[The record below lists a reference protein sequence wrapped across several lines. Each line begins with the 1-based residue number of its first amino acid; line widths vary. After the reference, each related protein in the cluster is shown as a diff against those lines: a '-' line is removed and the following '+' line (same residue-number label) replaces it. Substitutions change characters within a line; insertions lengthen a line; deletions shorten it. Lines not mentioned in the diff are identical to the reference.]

1 MGAVRDHSRR
11 AGDILL
17 VGAFGWD
24 GDRLPWFEVHGV
36 CYWPPALWDRQVG
49 DEDTAVL
56 QWVAAHPGA
65 TLDYSDDLGAEW
77 RHRIEVEE
85 VAPADPDE
93 RFRCRLDGRGRVP
106 EEGAAR
112 SSGLARCDQTD
123 LQLINAALRTRLGAA
138 VGQNRP
144 AAGGRHASDPILAD
158 LLPELAAESIG
169 VCGCGE
175 GPVADDDAG
184 EVLLWPYDP
193 VPEAGPGGTGRGRAA
208 GPPGPGSGP
217 LGGAGPP
224 THPRAGCCARPTPSG
239 RSPNWAWP
247 TRSPAGQRRHR
258 RCGGWPV
265 RFRGCGYRCSARY
278 RSIAARRHGPSLG
291 GLPMGRRR

>member
-1 MGAVRDHSRR
+1 MAAAAGAVRDHSRR

-144 AAGGRHASDPILAD
+144 AAGGRHTSDPILAD

-224 THPRAGCCARPTPSG
+224 THPRAGWRPADAERAVAELGLADPVSRRPTPAPPL
-239 RSPNWAWP
+239 R
-247 TRSPAGQRRHR
+247 RVAGSVPRVRI
-258 RCGGWPV
+258 PV
-265 RFRGCGYRCSARY
+265 
-278 RSIAARRHGPSLG
+278 
-291 GLPMGRRR
+291 